1 MRQNRL
7 SMSGALTVVMY
18 VEQTCFACQ
27 THGSAALNYGA
38 TSRAYRMAGTP
49 HSVDAATVRKHTPQI
64 NTREYP
70 GGIPVV
76 IGSIIS

>member
-64 NTREYP
+64 NTRMREDDL
-70 GGIPVV
+70 G
-76 IGSIIS
+76 